1 MGGNHLTSCL
11 VSVVVWAIII
21 LALPIATW
29 LSTQDYEA
37 AKTSFNVVFNLLLS
51 PFLIYFVNFYV
62 FGPLLFFMDKKEAR
76 AFRIY
81 NKLSNRTR
89 YWLFA
94 LCNLIAIPLFN
105 NQFFMLWFRRDSI
118 PNMPKMSSEMWI
130 GFFGGMFMFLLLN
143 CIVAGIAIAIR
154 HFIRN
159 RDIKQK
165 AEELID
171 KYTADQD
178 NVRNNREYDYLTK
191 EIEYQTLNIELAEKR
206 MNEAARRIEALQTE
220 IEKAK
225 DMFTDREHALEEK
238 KSELNEIVSEN
249 KAKEET
255 LREKAK
261 KQENKI
267 EERLLTA
274 FKRIRKNTRN
284 GLGIVVVQRNAC
296 GGCFNRIPAQRQMEI
311 KMHKKVIVCEY
322 CGRILIDPELV
333 GITPEDAKNK

>member
-1 MGGNHLTSCL
+1 M
-11 VSVVVWAIII
+11 
-21 LALPIATW
+21 AT
-29 LSTQDYEA
+29 
-37 AKTSFNVVFNLLLS
+37 
-51 PFLIYFVNFYV
+51 
-62 FGPLLFFMDKKEAR
+62 KKELTVEEKLKAL
-76 AFRIY
+76 Y
-81 NKLSNRTR
+81 DLQQKLSEIDAIKILRGELPQEVQDLEDEIAGLHTR
-89 YWLFA
+89 
-94 LCNLIAIPLFN
+94 
-105 NQFFMLWFRRDSI
+105 
-118 PNMPKMSSEMWI
+118 
-130 GFFGGMFMFLLLN
+130 
-143 CIVAGIAIAIR
+143 VAKFEDEVAAQQEE
-154 HFIRN
+154 FDRN
-159 RDIKQK
+159 RDIKAK

-178 NVRNNREYDYLTK
+178 NVRNNCEYDYLTK
-191 EIEYQTLNIELAEKR
+191 EIEYQGLNIELAEKK
-206 MNEAARRIEALQTE
+206 MNEASRRIDALKAE

-225 DMFTDREHALEEK
+225 EMFTDREHALEDK

-333 GITPEDAKNK
+333 GITPENAKNK

>member
-1 MGGNHLTSCL
+1 M
-11 VSVVVWAIII
+11 
-21 LALPIATW
+21 AT
-29 LSTQDYEA
+29 Q
-37 AKTSFNVVFNLLLS
+37 
-51 PFLIYFVNFYV
+51 
-62 FGPLLFFMDKKEAR
+62 KKELTVEEKLKAL
-76 AFRIY
+76 Y
-81 NKLSNRTR
+81 DLQQKLSEIDAIKTLRGELPQEVQDLEDEIAGLHTR
-89 YWLFA
+89 VSKFEDE
-94 LCNLIAIPLFN
+94 IAVAQDDLA
-105 NQFFMLWFRRDSI
+105 RYRDS
-118 PNMPKMSSEMWI
+118 K
-130 GFFGGMFMFLLLN
+130 
-143 CIVAGIAIAIR
+143 V
-154 HFIRN
+154 
-159 RDIKQK
+159 K

-191 EIEYQTLNIELAEKR
+191 EIEYQNLNIELAEKK
-206 MNEAARRIEALQTE
+206 MNEIARKIETMQVE
-220 IEKAK
+220 IDKAK
-225 DMFTDREHALEEK
+225 EMFTDREHALEEK

-249 KAKEET
+249 KQKEET

-333 GITPEDAKNK
+333 GIAPEEAKNK

>member
-1 MGGNHLTSCL
+1 M
-11 VSVVVWAIII
+11 
-21 LALPIATW
+21 AT
-29 LSTQDYEA
+29 
-37 AKTSFNVVFNLLLS
+37 
-51 PFLIYFVNFYV
+51 
-62 FGPLLFFMDKKEAR
+62 KKELTVEEKLKAL
-76 AFRIY
+76 Y
-81 NKLSNRTR
+81 DLQQKLSEIDAIKILRGELPQEVQDLEDEIAGLHTR
-89 YWLFA
+89 
-94 LCNLIAIPLFN
+94 
-105 NQFFMLWFRRDSI
+105 
-118 PNMPKMSSEMWI
+118 
-130 GFFGGMFMFLLLN
+130 
-143 CIVAGIAIAIR
+143 VAKFEDEVAAQQDE
-154 HFIRN
+154 FDRN
-159 RDIKQK
+159 RDIKAK

-191 EIEYQTLNIELAEKR
+191 EIEYQGLNIELAEKK
-206 MNEAARRIEALQTE
+206 MNEASRRIDALKVE

-225 DMFTDREHALEEK
+225 EMFTDREHALEDK

-333 GITPEDAKNK
+333 GITPENAKNK

>member
-1 MGGNHLTSCL
+1 M
-11 VSVVVWAIII
+11 
-21 LALPIATW
+21 AT
-29 LSTQDYEA
+29 Q
-37 AKTSFNVVFNLLLS
+37 
-51 PFLIYFVNFYV
+51 
-62 FGPLLFFMDKKEAR
+62 KKELTVEEKLKAL
-76 AFRIY
+76 Y
-81 NKLSNRTR
+81 DLQQKLSEIDAIKTLRGELPQEVQDLEDEIAGLHTR
-89 YWLFA
+89 ISKFDDEV
-94 LCNLIAIPLFN
+94 AIQKDELAHN
-105 NQFFMLWFRRDSI
+105 
-118 PNMPKMSSEMWI
+118 
-130 GFFGGMFMFLLLN
+130 
-143 CIVAGIAIAIR
+143 
-154 HFIRN
+154 H
-159 RDIKQK
+159 DIKLK
-165 AEELID
+165 SEELID

-191 EIEYQTLNIELAEKR
+191 EIEYQKLNIELAEKK
-206 MNEAARRIEALQTE
+206 MNEATRRIEALKAE

-284 GLGIVVVQRNAC
+284 GLGVVVVQRNAC

-311 KMHKKVIVCEY
+311 KMHKKIIVCEY